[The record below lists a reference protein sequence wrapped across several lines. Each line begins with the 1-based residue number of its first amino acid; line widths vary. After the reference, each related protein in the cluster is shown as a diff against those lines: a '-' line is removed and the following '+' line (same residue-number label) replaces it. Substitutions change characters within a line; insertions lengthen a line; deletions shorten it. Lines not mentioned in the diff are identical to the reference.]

1 MIAVAPPVPDNIQ
14 PAEVDLAVTAI
25 LLRAGITAEPVP
37 SYDRPTLDA
46 ALARVARTLTY
57 RPLRRPA

>member
-1 MIAVAPPVPDNIQ
+1 MTIAVAPVPADIQ

-46 ALARVARTLTY
+46 AIARVARTLTY
-57 RPLRRPA
+57 RPLRRPL